1 MSDQLTQSDPE
12 TQTSVAIGVDATAET
27 SPASSAQLENPGY
40 IKRVLEAALLTAQE
54 PLPML
59 ALRKLFNN
67 AVSNKQISRLLTEMA
82 DDWFDSGI
90 ELVHVASGWRFQAKA
105 EMQPYLNRLD
115 PPKAPRYSRAVL
127 ETLAIIAY
135 HQPVT
140 RGDIEEI
147 RGISVSTSVLK
158 TLTSRGWVDQ
168 VGHRNVPGKPA
179 LLATTQQFLDDLGLH
194 SLEALPPLQ
203 ELGELVDAGSDNLAI
218 DPESSSQN
226 NTSQP
231 DGDDE
236 LQNREIS
243 Q

>member
-1 MSDQLTQSDPE
+1 MSDPLMQQPE
-12 TQTSVAIGVDATAET
+12 RFSQITEADAVNTGAET
-27 SPASSAQLENPGY
+27 PPESLLRYEPKQ

-54 PLPML
+54 PLPMA
-59 ALRKLFNN
+59 ALKKLFDN
-67 AVSNKQISRLLTEMA
+67 AVNARQISGMIDEIA
-82 DDWFDSGI
+82 GDWLDSGI
-90 ELVHVASGWRFQAKA
+90 ALVQVASGWRFQARK
-105 EMQPYLNRLD
+105 EMQPFLNRLD

-147 RGISVSTSVLK
+147 RGISVSSSVLK

-179 LLATTQQFLDDLGLH
+179 LLATTQQFLDDLGLQ

-203 ELGELVDAGSDNLAI
+203 ELGELVEADVERALSVDAEATDN
-218 DPESSSQN
+218 PENQE
-226 NTSQP
+226 
-231 DGDDE
+231 GA
-236 LQNREIS
+236 
-243 Q
+243 

>member
-1 MSDQLTQSDPE
+1 MSDPSTPQPDRHVQIIAMDDAVDTLSTGTEMPPE
-12 TQTSVAIGVDATAET
+12 FSTHYEPKQ
-27 SPASSAQLENPGY
+27 

-54 PLPML
+54 PLPMA
-59 ALRKLFNN
+59 ALRKLFDN
-67 AVSNKQISRLLTEMA
+67 ALSARQISGAIDEIA
-82 DDWFDSGI
+82 GDWNDSGI
-90 ELVHVASGWRFQAKA
+90 ALVQVASGWRFQARQ
-105 EMQPYLNRLD
+105 EMQPFLDRLD

-147 RGISVSTSVLK
+147 RGISVSSSVLK

-179 LLATTQQFLDDLGLH
+179 LLATTQQFLDDLGLQ

-203 ELGELVDAGSDNLAI
+203 ELGALVEADAGHALSAEAETETEI
-218 DPESSSQN
+218 EATTDPENQA
-226 NTSQP
+226 
-231 DGDDE
+231 
-236 LQNREIS
+236 
-243 Q
+243 